1 MPCLREEDKVD
12 PLEAQ
17 LEAQMELSHLQR
29 QYRCLR
35 NDRRMYTDETEN
47 TLRKQK
53 ITIEALV
60 KEKKELEAMMHVAS
74 SRQNEKFDQRNVE
87 KLVELLEREAQAQEE
102 LKKEKEAIAGVDEKV
117 AVMREKINQQS
128 KKMGG
133 SKDVYQEKHVAN
145 MKLTRILEN
154 RLDEMTKKFS
164 IALTGNL
171 KLREHI
177 NHVEGQKARF
187 LDLHKR
193 LQAELI
199 EGKKEIDRISEVA
212 TTHFTIRD
220 EAQHRMA
227 SLRER
232 ADREMAVYNAEIK
245 DVKRILEHDRKLRKF
260 MTTKAEDR
268 ASILEDELMVRAI
281 KKYEAQLNG
290 LQQETSKFEEIFDK
304 IKEATGIEDTDTLVE
319 SFIENEDRNFALY
332 NYVNNMN
339 TEIENLKDDIRRLK
353 DEIELIKKE
362 GVDSDVHRKEILNE
376 LEQKMVEVTDEL
388 TLVNKEYKASRRQ
401 LELLKPKVESVFNSI
416 ECDRSSIAELLG
428 IGVSID
434 DNNIMQYLGIIEQK
448 CNELLQNK
456 ALEKIKK
463 LNESGGDIS
472 VDGLQGV
479 GPQPA
484 HGNFLIVP
492 PPIEDDSDQAWHCND
507 AKPLTVEE
515 VQALIQQGNVKSGLS
530 KVTGSTKQ
538 PAKRKRA

>member
-1 MPCLREEDKVD
+1 
-12 PLEAQ
+12 
-17 LEAQMELSHLQR
+17 
-29 QYRCLR
+29 
-35 NDRRMYTDETEN
+35 
-47 TLRKQK
+47 
-53 ITIEALV
+53 
-60 KEKKELEAMMHVAS
+60 
-74 SRQNEKFDQRNVE
+74 
-87 KLVELLEREAQAQEE
+87 
-102 LKKEKEAIAGVDEKV
+102 
-117 AVMREKINQQS
+117 
-128 KKMGG
+128 
-133 SKDVYQEKHVAN
+133 
-145 MKLTRILEN
+145 
-154 RLDEMTKKFS
+154 
-164 IALTGNL
+164 
-171 KLREHI
+171 
-177 NHVEGQKARF
+177 
-187 LDLHKR
+187 
-193 LQAELI
+193 
-199 EGKKEIDRISEVA
+199 
-212 TTHFTIRD
+212 
-220 EAQHRMA
+220 MA

-290 LQQETSKFEEIFDK
+290 LQHETSKFEEIFDK

-515 VQALIQQGNVKSGLS
+515 VQALIQQGNVKGGLS